1 MSAEADFDLDA
12 GVDTIADG
20 LGFNDES
27 EQEQEFED
35 NEFVEGEEQEEGE
48 IEGEEQQLEA
58 QARQPPS
65 SWSKEQHETWAKM
78 PKEAQDYVEL
88 REKQMLDGIEQYKQG
103 HQYAESV
110 SQAFE
115 PFREIVESLGLPDEQ
130 IVYNLLSHH
139 AALTQGTL
147 EQRQQALLQVGM
159 ATGIIPPDGKQPPPV
174 NPIEQDLK
182 NRLDRIEQMERQREI
197 DKITQTVEQF
207 ASDPK
212 NEYFDELS
220 DDIAKFLKM
229 GDDLQTAYD
238 KAVWA
243 NPITRAKEMA
253 KTTTVTNDQSKKIE
267 AAKKASSVNIKS
279 AKTSNAARTKTPV
292 GSWEDTMREELN
304 RLNKS

>member
-12 GVDTIADG
+12 GVDSVAEG
-20 LGFNDES
+20 LGFGEDSTQDQDYDDS
-27 EQEQEFED
+27 EQLD
-35 NEFVEGEEQEEGE
+35 NEEQEEGE
-48 IEGEEQQLEA
+48 FEQEEQPLEP
-58 QARQPPS
+58 QAKQPPA
-65 SWSKEQHETWAKM
+65 SWSKEQHETWSKM

-103 HQYAESV
+103 HQYAESL

-115 PFREIVESLGLPDEQ
+115 PFRGVIEGLGLPDEQ

-139 AALTQGTL
+139 AALTQGSL
-147 EQRQQALLQVGM
+147 EQRQQALLQIGI
-159 ATGIIPPDGKQPPPV
+159 ATGIVPQDGKQAPPV

-182 NRLDRIEQMERQREI
+182 QRLERIEQMEQKRALDQ
-197 DKITQTVEQF
+197 ITQTVEQF

-212 NEYFDELS
+212 NEYFDELA
-220 DDIAKFLKM
+220 DDIAKFLKI

-243 NPITRAKEMA
+243 NPVTRAKEMA
-253 KTTTVTNDQSKKIE
+253 KTTTVTNEQSKKLE
-267 AAKKASSVNIKS
+267 DAKKASSVNIRG
-279 AKTSNAARTKTPV
+279 ARTSNATRPRAPV

-304 RLNKS
+304 RINKS

>member
-12 GVDTIADG
+12 GVDSVAEG
-20 LGFNDES
+20 LGFNEDS
-27 EQEQEFED
+27 EQNIDD
-35 NEFVEGEEQEEGE
+35 NEPLENEEQEEGDLE
-48 IEGEEQQLEA
+48 NEEQPLET
-58 QARQPPS
+58 QAKQPPA

-103 HQYAESV
+103 HQYAESLN
-110 SQAFE
+110 QAFE
-115 PFREIVESLGLPDEQ
+115 PFRNIINEFGLPDEQ

-139 AALTQGTL
+139 AALTQGSL
-147 EQRQQALLQVGM
+147 EQRQQALLQIGM
-159 ATGIIPPDGKQPPPV
+159 ATGIIPQDGKQAPPV

-182 NRLDRIEQMERQREI
+182 LRLERIEKMEKQREL
-197 DKITQTVEQF
+197 DKITETVAKF

-212 NEYFDELS
+212 NEYFDELA
-220 DDIAKFLKM
+220 DDVTKFLKI

-243 NPITRAKEMA
+243 NPVTRAKEMA
-253 KTTTVTNDQSKKIE
+253 KTTVVTNDQTKKIE
-267 AAKKASSVNIKS
+267 AAKRASSVNIKS
-279 AKTSNAARTKTPV
+279 AKTSNSSRTKTPT

-304 RLNKS
+304 RINNS